1 MVKFVSYLK
10 LNFNNQL
17 NLSVIT
23 FSANLFPNEGIHAPS
38 RLVKWGHALH
48 MTQRY
53 DPWGSL
59 MFLCVEWLAI
69 LRLHLWLVL
78 CCQFVP
84 LETRGKLGWVNFR
97 KDFWDCYYGQG
108 KNWLKPRANG
118 RNIVGQQLPTL
129 LRQQCWELLRPF
141 ARSLMLTGAS
151 LVKIPETIMGFPD
164 RFSFVKWRIAHF

>member
-1 MVKFVSYLK
+1 M
-10 LNFNNQL
+10 Q
-17 NLSVIT
+17 T
-23 FSANLFPNEGIHAPS
+23 FSQMKVFMPLHVWSNEDMPFTWLNGMILEEVWCFYVLNDWLF
-38 RLVKWGHALH
+38 WGY
-48 MTQRY
+48 TCG
-53 DPWGSL
+53 WC
-59 MFLCVEWLAI
+59 CVAI
-69 LRLHLWLVL
+69 
-78 CCQFVP
+78 FVP

-129 LRQQCWELLRPF
+129 LRQQCWEFLRPF

-164 RFSFVKWRIAHF
+164 RFSFLKWRIAHF